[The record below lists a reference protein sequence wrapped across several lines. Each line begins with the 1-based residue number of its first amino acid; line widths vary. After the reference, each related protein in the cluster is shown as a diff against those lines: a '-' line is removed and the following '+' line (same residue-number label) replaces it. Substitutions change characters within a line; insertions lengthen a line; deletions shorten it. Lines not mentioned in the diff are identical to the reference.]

1 MPPLFPNHS
10 RDDALQSRA
19 VLDFTTMWLFG
30 LVSYHEIS
38 RWSFCRII
46 PFHSLFHSP
55 TISLGEDYSRP
66 QITHRASYKVKIPL
80 GRLLLNGKMICW
92 KPRLKNW
99 QKLARKEM
107 NTRPH

>member
-1 MPPLFPNHS
+1 MKGKVQLSVASNSQGHPTRRPLS
-10 RDDALQSRA
+10 
-19 VLDFTTMWLFG
+19 
-30 LVSYHEIS
+30 HEWTWQATS
-38 RWSFCRII
+38 TRWSFCRII